1 MWEMVQMTLEGP
13 EALRSTLRN
22 TLKKGMAVFSYTA
35 DGLDEIDKKEKKW
48 WEFWK

>member
-1 MWEMVQMTLEGP
+1 MVQMTLEGP